1 MAGGRLDVELLQA
14 RGQDE
19 VAVVTGAFNQMIES
33 IRLNL
38 ERTRENMEKEAA
50 MKEKQLMME
59 SHLKDAQLKYL
70 QAQINPHFLFNTLN
84 AALSLP

>member
-59 SHLKDAQLKYL
+59 SHLKDAQLK
-70 QAQINPHFLFNTLN
+70 
-84 AALSLP
+84 